1 MLPARAPPDDRR
13 HRTAVGAVVT
23 STVSIAARCPAT
35 GQLGVAAVTAVLGVG
50 KLVPHA
56 EAGTGAVATQALANP
71 YHALDGLRLMRQGL
85 SASDALSTVIAA
97 DPERESRQTAMI
109 DGRGATAAWTG
120 AATLPWAGHVSR
132 AGVTVQGNRLVGPGV
147 LDAMLRAWDGTG
159 AQTALVRRLLGALEA
174 GEAAGADREGALSAA
189 LVVVDTEWYPLWDL
203 RIDHA
208 DDPVAELRALFEVS
222 QRDLLPHVLD
232 LPKRADRVCLAPTGG
247 TAGTSAGSAAIAP

>member
-1 MLPARAPPDDRR
+1 M
-13 HRTAVGAVVT
+13 VT
-23 STVSIAARCPAT
+23 TTVSIAARCAVT

-71 YHALDGLRLMRQGL
+71 YHALDGLRMMRAGL
-85 SASDALSTVIAA
+85 PAPEALRRVVAA
-97 DPERESRQTAMI
+97 DPDRDARQTAMI
-109 DGRGATAAWTG
+109 DGRGTTAAWTG
-120 AATLPWAGHVSR
+120 HATLPWAGHISR
-132 AGVTVQGNRLVGPGV
+132 PGVTVQGNRLVGPGV
-147 LDAMLRAWDGTG
+147 LDAMLDAWDGTG
-159 AQTALVRRLLGALEA
+159 PETALVRRILGALEA
-174 GEAAGADREGALSAA
+174 GEAAGADRDGALSAA

-232 LPKRADRVCLAPTGG
+232 LPKRADRACLPPV
-247 TAGTSAGSAAIAP
+247 SAAAATAVGAEAVIP